1 MRKLPIKTAT
11 IVLEGDYEG
20 WELVCRT
27 NPPMSMLQELAS
39 GDFKTLMATLPKL
52 IISWNFVDEE
62 GEYIGDPSEVT
73 IAKLP
78 TELIMGVLNKITD
91 KISSAPSPNF

>member
-1 MRKLPIKTAT
+1 
-11 IVLEGDYEG
+11 
-20 WELVCRT
+20 
-27 NPPMSMLQELAS
+27 MSMLQESAS

-78 TELIMGVLNKITD
+78 TNDYGRAEQITD
-91 KISSAPSPNF
+91 KIGNAVAKFLDSYPVRSDGDNELQYRSL